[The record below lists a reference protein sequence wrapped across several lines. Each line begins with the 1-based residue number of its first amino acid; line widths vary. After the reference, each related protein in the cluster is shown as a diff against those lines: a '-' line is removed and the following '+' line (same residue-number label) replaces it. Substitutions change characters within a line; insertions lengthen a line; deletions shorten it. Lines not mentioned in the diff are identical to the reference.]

1 VQLLA
6 LSLVAWRAN
15 KGGHPLLRA
24 ASDTLRT
31 LSGSGPNASTNPS
44 WINRNMPIL
53 LMYLPVHVFFTL
65 WAFSFTFMPYQWAL
79 TVWVAFLLP
88 YYGFTM
94 VGHPQHS
101 GE

>member
-15 KGGHPLLRA
+15 KGHRLLRA

-31 LSGSGPNASTNPS
+31 LSYSGSAAATAPG

-53 LMYLPVHVFFTL
+53 LMYLPVHFFFTL
-65 WAFSFTFMPYQWAL
+65 WALSFTFMPYQWAL
-79 TVWVAFLLP
+79 TLWVAFLLP

-94 VGHPQHS
+94 VGNPQHS